1 MRAQNT
7 KVVGQNPTR
16 AGRPR
21 PKQKTR
27 VVGKQILGEKPEPLG
42 SPSGGSVLNAGSR
55 NVRGG
60 QVQSRTGSPPSGGRV
75 ASQGP
80 VGRTGGTVQSAG
92 NVARSGA
99 PASPAR
105 SPLYFPPEEPPAAAE
120 ETREG
125 ADETAPEMVLEKVEA
140 ETEGSMPSMGLDLGP
155 EEDAPAD
162 PSHLEAA
169 ADKIR
174 TVAARILVAAG
185 LPDCSDH
192 AVGLAASVLSG
203 AIDAAAGVTD
213 VGFADD
219 VPEDARAVYLA
230 AREGLREM
238 LEFSP

>member
-60 QVQSRTGSPPSGGRV
+60 QVANRTASPPSGGRV

-80 VGRTGGTVQSAG
+80 VGRTGGTVQSSG

-105 SPLYFPPEEPPAAAE
+105 SPMYFPPEP
-120 ETREG
+120 ETPENPENPEG
-125 ADETAPEMVLEKVEA
+125 SETSEISEVSETSEA
-140 ETEGSMPSMGLDLGP
+140 EATPPTDVAP
-155 EEDAPAD
+155 EEDVPPDQDFAE
-162 PSHLEAA
+162 SA
-169 ADKIR
+169 ADHLR
-174 TVAARILVAAG
+174 TVARRILVAAG
-185 LPDCSDH
+185 LPDHSDH

-203 AIDAAAGVTD
+203 AIDAAMGVTD
-213 VGFADD
+213 VGFADN